1 RMRQLERP
9 GRGALTAAEHA
20 SASDTSLSTDVHNY
34 VDKAQLPSQT
44 PQGGGR
50 RVMGMSPS
58 APWPPPRARGSPLS
72 RMLSSDVSPIG
83 STGNN
88 VVMNAVP
95 AHAVDVLVSAVG
107 ALPYR
112 SRFS

>member
-1 RMRQLERP
+1 MRQLERP

-72 RMLSSDVSPIG
+72 GMPPGGRAPLG
-83 STGNN
+83 STGNH
-88 VVMNAVP
+88 VVVDAVP
-95 AHAVDVLVSAVG
+95 APAVGGLVSAVG

>member
-1 RMRQLERP
+1 MRQIERP

-58 APWPPPRARGSPLS
+58 APWPPPASPRQSALADALERRVTHRFHGKQRG
-72 RMLSSDVSPIG
+72 DECG
-83 STGNN
+83 TGTR
-88 VVMNAVP
+88 
-95 AHAVDVLVSAVG
+95 AVDVLVSAVIT
-107 ALPYR
+107 LTYR
-112 SRFS
+112 SRFA